1 MERAARSSRPSRASR
16 SQREGRRALAH
27 FPSLAAIAFLALAA
41 PLEAPDAAG
50 AQGLESLVR
59 VSSATPAEIGAFSE
73 RDFQGDAGRGLRDA
87 FGAPAHATRSRYGCH
102 LHWPGIGLWVELTS
116 YGQPVDSCRHGYF
129 VRARLSG
136 DSWHTPSGLRIGS
149 AASRARRQS
158 VCGPGKLK
166 CFRGGTPPGY
176 VLGVHRS
183 DCALG
188 LFPNVIATVGASR
201 VRAFWV
207 YTHTCE

>member
-1 MERAARSSRPSRASR
+1 MERTAESGRPCRASG
-16 SQREGRRALAH
+16 SLREACRALARL
-27 FPSLAAIAFLALAA
+27 PRLAIIAFVAVAA
-41 PLEAPDAAG
+41 PLAASDSAG
-50 AQGLESLVR
+50 AQGAETLVR
-59 VSSATPAEIGAFSE
+59 VSSATPAQIGAFSE
-73 RDFQGDAGRGLRDA
+73 RDYQGDAGRGLRYA
-87 FGAPAHATRSRYGCH
+87 FGAPAHATRSRYGCR
-102 LHWPGIGLWVELTS
+102 LRWPGIGLWAELTT
-116 YGQPVDSCRHGYF
+116 YGQPLDSCRHGYF

-136 DSWHTPSGLRIGS
+136 TSWHTPSGLRIGS
-149 AASRARRQS
+149 AASRARRQA
-158 VCGPGKLK
+158 VCGPGRLK

-188 LFPNVIATVGASR
+188 LFPNVIATVGSGR